1 MRKILI
7 KLSSL
12 VLVLS
17 FAFAISGCIKEVTV
31 TEGSRYSD
39 EEILTT
45 AEELLEAVSARDLDT
60 IASLCATDGE
70 PFSCSVLSDK
80 ESELFDVM
88 METFTYS
95 IGDIEVDKKVENI
108 IREDLFNG
116 RAEVT
121 VSYFIVD
128 VDSIANSLEIGY
140 EFEEL
145 IDAIENSEDRI
156 NKSIS
161 LSLIEVGNTWFVA
174 DTGALYKQ
182 LYSDAI
188 SDVVFSSPI
197 SSFELFMEYLSTG
210 DIANAMGYTD
220 GYEEYLVNQGLYDTM
235 YQVVFEDVEYSIDSV
250 SEYSEGFMIN
260 ITYSSPDFAP
270 TLETLMSDDS
280 VVNPFYAA
288 SFAHMVNDYDS
299 TSANEVFSNL
309 LIAGCQNTEDVTRQA
324 IIYAYQ
330 QDGEWE
336 YITSMFGDALPL
348 NSSNYRP
355 TEDQIISAL
364 QYALD
369 NGMISE
375 DEIDEV
381 VEMINW

>member
-70 PFSCSVLSDK
+70 PFSCSPLSDK
-80 ESELFDVM
+80 ESVLFDVM
-88 METFTYS
+88 MKTFTYS
-95 IGDIEVDKKVENI
+95 IGDLEVDQY
-108 IREDLFNG
+108 NG

-161 LSLIEVGNTWFVA
+161 LSLVEVSNTWFVA
-174 DTGALYKQ
+174 DTEALYNQ

-188 SDVVFSSPI
+188 SDIVV
-197 SSFELFMEYLSTG
+197 
-210 DIANAMGYTD
+210 
-220 GYEEYLVNQGLYDTM
+220 
-235 YQVVFEDVEYSIDSV
+235 
-250 SEYSEGFMIN
+250 
-260 ITYSSPDFAP
+260 
-270 TLETLMSDDS
+270 
-280 VVNPFYAA
+280 
-288 SFAHMVNDYDS
+288 
-299 TSANEVFSNL
+299 
-309 LIAGCQNTEDVTRQA
+309 
-324 IIYAYQ
+324 
-330 QDGEWE
+330 
-336 YITSMFGDALPL
+336 
-348 NSSNYRP
+348 
-355 TEDQIISAL
+355 
-364 QYALD
+364 
-369 NGMISE
+369 
-375 DEIDEV
+375 
-381 VEMINW
+381 

>member
-1 MRKILI
+1 
-7 KLSSL
+7 
-12 VLVLS
+12 
-17 FAFAISGCIKEVTV
+17 
-31 TEGSRYSD
+31 
-39 EEILTT
+39 
-45 AEELLEAVSARDLDT
+45 
-60 IASLCATDGE
+60 
-70 PFSCSVLSDK
+70 
-80 ESELFDVM
+80 
-88 METFTYS
+88 
-95 IGDIEVDKKVENI
+95 
-108 IREDLFNG
+108 
-116 RAEVT
+116 
-121 VSYFIVD
+121 
-128 VDSIANSLEIGY
+128 
-140 EFEEL
+140 
-145 IDAIENSEDRI
+145 
-156 NKSIS
+156 
-161 LSLIEVGNTWFVA
+161 
-174 DTGALYKQ
+174 
-182 LYSDAI
+182 
-188 SDVVFSSPI
+188 
-197 SSFELFMEYLSTG
+197 MEYLSTG
-210 DIANAMGYTD
+210 DIANAMGYTG

>member
-31 TEGSRYSD
+31 TEGSRYSG

-70 PFSCSVLSDK
+70 PFSCSVRSDK

-95 IGDIEVDKKVENI
+95 IGDLEVDQY
-108 IREDLFNG
+108 NG

-161 LSLIEVGNTWFVA
+161 LSLVEVVSNTWLVA

>member
-45 AEELLEAVSARDLDT
+45 AEELLEAVSASDLDT

-80 ESELFDVM
+80 EIELFDVM

-95 IGDIEVDKKVENI
+95 IGDLEVDQY
-108 IREDLFNG
+108 NG

-161 LSLIEVGNTWFVA
+161 LSLVEVVSNTWLVA

>member
-17 FAFAISGCIKEVTV
+17 FAFAISGCIKEVTVTEGSRYSEVTV

-70 PFSCSVLSDK
+70 PFSCSPLSDK
-80 ESELFDVM
+80 ESVLFDVM
-88 METFTYS
+88 MKTFTYS
-95 IGDIEVDKKVENI
+95 IGDLEVDQY
-108 IREDLFNG
+108 NG

-161 LSLIEVGNTWFVA
+161 LSLVEDSNTWLVA

-188 SDVVFSSPI
+188 SDIVV
-197 SSFELFMEYLSTG
+197 
-210 DIANAMGYTD
+210 
-220 GYEEYLVNQGLYDTM
+220 
-235 YQVVFEDVEYSIDSV
+235 
-250 SEYSEGFMIN
+250 
-260 ITYSSPDFAP
+260 
-270 TLETLMSDDS
+270 
-280 VVNPFYAA
+280 
-288 SFAHMVNDYDS
+288 
-299 TSANEVFSNL
+299 
-309 LIAGCQNTEDVTRQA
+309 
-324 IIYAYQ
+324 
-330 QDGEWE
+330 
-336 YITSMFGDALPL
+336 
-348 NSSNYRP
+348 
-355 TEDQIISAL
+355 
-364 QYALD
+364 
-369 NGMISE
+369 
-375 DEIDEV
+375 
-381 VEMINW
+381 

>member
-1 MRKILI
+1 MP
-7 KLSSL
+7 
-12 VLVLS
+12 
-17 FAFAISGCIKEVTV
+17 
-31 TEGSRYSD
+31 
-39 EEILTT
+39 T
-45 AEELLEAVSARDLDT
+45 AEELLEAVAARDLDT

-70 PFSCSVLSDK
+70 PFSSSVLSDK

-95 IGDIEVDKKVENI
+95 IGDLEVDQY
-108 IREDLFNG
+108 NG

-161 LSLIEVGNTWFVA
+161 LSLVEDSNTWLVA

>member
-95 IGDIEVDKKVENI
+95 IGDLEVDKY
-108 IREDLFNG
+108 NG

-128 VDSIANSLEIGY
+128 VDSIANSLENGY

-161 LSLIEVGNTWFVA
+161 LSLVEVVSNTWLVA

>member
-80 ESELFDVM
+80 ESALFDVM
-88 METFTYS
+88 MKTFTYS
-95 IGDIEVDKKVENI
+95 IGDLEVDQY
-108 IREDLFNG
+108 NG

-161 LSLIEVGNTWFVA
+161 LSLVEVVSNTWLVA

-182 LYSDAI
+182 LYLDAI

>member
-70 PFSCSVLSDK
+70 PFSSSVLSDK

-95 IGDIEVDKKVENI
+95 IGDLEVDQY
-108 IREDLFNG
+108 NG

-161 LSLIEVGNTWFVA
+161 LSLVEDSNTWLVA

-220 GYEEYLVNQGLYDTM
+220 G
-235 YQVVFEDVEYSIDSV
+235 
-250 SEYSEGFMIN
+250 
-260 ITYSSPDFAP
+260 
-270 TLETLMSDDS
+270 
-280 VVNPFYAA
+280 
-288 SFAHMVNDYDS
+288 
-299 TSANEVFSNL
+299 
-309 LIAGCQNTEDVTRQA
+309 
-324 IIYAYQ
+324 
-330 QDGEWE
+330 
-336 YITSMFGDALPL
+336 
-348 NSSNYRP
+348 
-355 TEDQIISAL
+355 
-364 QYALD
+364 
-369 NGMISE
+369 
-375 DEIDEV
+375 
-381 VEMINW
+381 

>member
-70 PFSCSVLSDK
+70 PFSSSVLSDK

-95 IGDIEVDKKVENI
+95 IGDLEVDQY
-108 IREDLFNG
+108 NG

-121 VSYFIVD
+121 VSYSIVD

-161 LSLIEVGNTWFVA
+161 LSLVEVVSNTWLVA

>member
-17 FAFAISGCIKEVTV
+17 FAFAISGCIKEVTVTEGSRYSEVTV

-70 PFSCSVLSDK
+70 PFSCSPLSDK
-80 ESELFDVM
+80 ESVLFDVM
-88 METFTYS
+88 MKTFTYS
-95 IGDIEVDKKVENI
+95 IGDLEVDQY
-108 IREDLFNG
+108 NG

-161 LSLIEVGNTWFVA
+161 LSLVEVSNTWFVA
-174 DTGALYKQ
+174 DTEALYKQ

-188 SDVVFSSPI
+188 SDIVV
-197 SSFELFMEYLSTG
+197 
-210 DIANAMGYTD
+210 
-220 GYEEYLVNQGLYDTM
+220 
-235 YQVVFEDVEYSIDSV
+235 
-250 SEYSEGFMIN
+250 
-260 ITYSSPDFAP
+260 
-270 TLETLMSDDS
+270 
-280 VVNPFYAA
+280 
-288 SFAHMVNDYDS
+288 
-299 TSANEVFSNL
+299 
-309 LIAGCQNTEDVTRQA
+309 
-324 IIYAYQ
+324 
-330 QDGEWE
+330 
-336 YITSMFGDALPL
+336 
-348 NSSNYRP
+348 
-355 TEDQIISAL
+355 
-364 QYALD
+364 
-369 NGMISE
+369 
-375 DEIDEV
+375 
-381 VEMINW
+381 

>member
-31 TEGSRYSD
+31 TEGSRYSG

-70 PFSCSVLSDK
+70 PFSCSVRSDK

-95 IGDIEVDKKVENI
+95 IGDLEVDKY
-108 IREDLFNG
+108 NG

-161 LSLIEVGNTWFVA
+161 LSLVEVVSNTWLVA